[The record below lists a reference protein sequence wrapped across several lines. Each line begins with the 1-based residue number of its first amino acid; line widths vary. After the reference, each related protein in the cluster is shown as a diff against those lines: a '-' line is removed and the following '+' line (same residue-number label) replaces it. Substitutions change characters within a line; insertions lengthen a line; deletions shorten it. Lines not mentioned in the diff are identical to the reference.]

1 MGGGDYKQ
9 HLNLRQCTVLAS
21 ITRTGTGH
29 LALQLMV
36 RAQLSLHLSLKVLL
50 GVGPKFTNLLQGP
63 GKHLSFPEAMSVSL
77 VQLDM
82 SAVQMF
88 PTLGLF
94 NRTMSCVIVSTRN
107 IEFLQDEQ
115 MSARIVRTSVREN
128 WSPLQ
133 RYSWLLWQSFFWL
146 CTLDAMPG

>member
-1 MGGGDYKQ
+1 MLSFSAFVFESAPWSWPHLYKS
-9 HLNLRQCTVLAS
+9 V
-21 ITRTGTGH
+21 
-29 LALQLMV
+29 
-36 RAQLSLHLSLKVLL
+36 
-50 GVGPKFTNLLQGP
+50 QGP
-63 GKHLSFPEAMSVSL
+63 GKHLSFPEDMSVTL

-94 NRTMSCVIVSTRN
+94 NRTMCCVIVSGKN
-107 IEFLQDEQ
+107 IEFLQDEE
-115 MSARIVRTSVREN
+115 TSVRVVRASVRQS

-133 RYSWLLWQSFFWL
+133 RYLWVLWQSFFWL